1 MPVPATS
8 QAVNSAATCLI
19 KIANWDGKSQDIK
32 QVLTAAFNAEGYLD
46 CIKNLRARNVDPL
59 SYIDSLDRVGSSP
72 ILWGTLDLRFD
83 DRSLTDLKPTQIYKS
98 DAYER

>member
-8 QAVNSAATCLI
+8 HAVSAETCLI
-19 KIANWDGKSQDIK
+19 KIVNWDGKSQDIK
-32 QVLTAAFNAEGYLD
+32 QVLTAAFNAEDYLD
-46 CIKNLRARNVDPL
+46 CIKNLRARNVNPL

-72 ILWGTLDLRFD
+72 ILWGTLDLLFD
-83 DRSLTDLKPTQIYKS
+83 DRSLTDLKPTQIYES